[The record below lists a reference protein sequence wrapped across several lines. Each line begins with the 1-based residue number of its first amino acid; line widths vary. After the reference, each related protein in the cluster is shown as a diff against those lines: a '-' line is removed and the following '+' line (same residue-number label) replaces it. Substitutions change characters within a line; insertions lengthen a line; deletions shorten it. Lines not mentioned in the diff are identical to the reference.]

1 MVTDLP
7 AHSSLSLVTTDGA
20 DHHGEHSY
28 YVPDDEGDHRRCGRC
43 GFTFPVDEPPRAEPG
58 LSVCSPC
65 AVASLGGGSL
75 QQRTFR
81 TDGSLTERTV
91 FRR

>member
-1 MVTDLP
+1 MVNDLP
-7 AHSSLSLVTTDGA
+7 ARPSLRLVPTDV
-20 DHHGEHSY
+20 DDQLGEHEHT
-28 YVPDDEGDHRRCGRC
+28 VDDDEGDHRQCGRC
-43 GFTFPVDEPPRAEPG
+43 GFTFPVDEPPRGEPG
-58 LSVCSPC
+58 LWVCSPC

-81 TDGSLTERTV
+81 ADSTLTERTV

>member
-7 AHSSLSLVTTDGA
+7 ARPSLSLVTTDS
-20 DHHGEHSY
+20 DDRQGEASHP
-28 YVPDDEGDHRRCGRC
+28 VRDNDGDHRRCGRC

-58 LSVCSPC
+58 LWVCPPC

-75 QQRTFR
+75 QQQTFR

>member
-7 AHSSLSLVTTDGA
+7 ARPLLSFVPTLGDYQY
-20 DHHGEHSY
+20 DEHGY
-28 YVPDDEGDHRRCGRC
+28 PVPDDEGDHRQCGEC
-43 GFTFPVDEPPRAEPG
+43 GFTFPVDEPARAEPAG
-58 LSVCSPC
+58 WVCSPC

-75 QQRTFR
+75 QQFTFR
-81 TDGSLTERTV
+81 TNDCLTQRTV